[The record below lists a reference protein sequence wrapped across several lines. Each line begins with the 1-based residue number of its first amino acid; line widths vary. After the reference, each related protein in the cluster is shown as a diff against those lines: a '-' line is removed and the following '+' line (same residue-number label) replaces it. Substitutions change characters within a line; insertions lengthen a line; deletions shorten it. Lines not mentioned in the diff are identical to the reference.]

1 MKRATSDG
9 YEAATFIVRLW
20 RTENAAWRG
29 SAVHVQSGTERHI
42 QEMDTLID
50 FLQTWMQPLDGEGK
64 K

>member
-1 MKRATSDG
+1 MKRSTSDG

-20 RTENAAWRG
+20 RADNTSWRG
-29 SAVHVQSGTERHI
+29 TAVHVQSGTERHI

-50 FLQTWMQPLDGEGK
+50 FLETWTDSHSAKDK